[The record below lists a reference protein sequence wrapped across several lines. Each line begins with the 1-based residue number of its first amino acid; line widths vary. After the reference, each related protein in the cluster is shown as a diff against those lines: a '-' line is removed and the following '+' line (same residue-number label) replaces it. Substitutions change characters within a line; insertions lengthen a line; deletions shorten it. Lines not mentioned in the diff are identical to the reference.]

1 MLSLGLNLLGIGKW
15 LKTTA
20 RALLGLILRYPWQAL
35 TVALLCLSVWL
46 WRGWSAEQAGR
57 KDDALAHAEQIK
69 AWKAASEQAR
79 KEQLAINTANQELS
93 QRIADN
99 AAQRHVETKRA
110 TDRAIADYAASH
122 RMRADSACRPVAA
135 GEAPM
140 HPDPGTP
147 AGPDGSD
154 LVAVPRADFEA
165 VARDA
170 VRGREAQAFLI
181 DLVNGGLAVVVP
193 EPEFGR

>member
-1 MLSLGLNLLGIGKW
+1 MQIALFFDAAIAIYKRWRWLLPFIP
-15 LKTTA
+15 
-20 RALLGLILRYPWQAL
+20 LLGLIAFLWIKLYGFLWWDGAIEQRDKAL
-35 TVALLCLSVWL
+35 TQVVEM
-46 WRGWSAEQAGR
+46 R
-57 KDDALAHAEQIK
+57 
-69 AWKAASEQAR
+69 AASEQAR
-79 KEQLAINTANQELS
+79 KDQLALNAANQELL

-110 TDRAIADYAASH
+110 TDRAIADYASSH
-122 RMRADSACRPVAA
+122 RMRQDSACRPGKADP
-135 GEAPM
+135 APM

-147 AGPDGSD
+147 AGPDGSE

-165 VARDA
+165 IARDA

>member
-1 MLSLGLNLLGIGKW
+1 MQIALFFDAAIAFLKRWRGLLPYIPLI
-15 LKTTA
+15 
-20 RALLGLILRYPWQAL
+20 ALIAFLWIKLYGFLWWDGAIEQRDKAL
-35 TVALLCLSVWL
+35 TQVV
-46 WRGWSAEQAGR
+46 EM
-57 KDDALAHAEQIK
+57 
-69 AWKAASEQAR
+69 KAASEQAR
-79 KEQLAINTANQELS
+79 KDQLAINAANQELS

-122 RMRADSACRPVAA
+122 RMHQDSACRPVAA

-147 AGPDGSD
+147 AGPDGSE

-193 EPEFGR
+193 EPEFGKPSTQ